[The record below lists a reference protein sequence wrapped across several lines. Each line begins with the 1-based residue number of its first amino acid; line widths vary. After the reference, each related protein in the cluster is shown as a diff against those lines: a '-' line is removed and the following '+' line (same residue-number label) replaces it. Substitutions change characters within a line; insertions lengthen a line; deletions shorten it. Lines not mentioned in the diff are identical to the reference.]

1 MKAMILAA
9 GRGERMRPLTDSRPK
24 PLLKVNGKALIE
36 WHIQALVEAGI
47 TDIVINT
54 CWLGDLIPEYLG
66 DGAYW
71 GANLHFVHEESALET
86 AGGIAN
92 TLEFFAGE
100 PFLVVNGDVWCD
112 ISFEHLPQLS
122 GMAHLWLVENPE
134 HNPNGDFSLTEQAPL
149 DSQSSVSDKSE
160 TSSNYT
166 FSGIG
171 LYHPDLFAGVTAG
184 EPAALAP
191 LLRNAMAQSKV
202 TGELYDGQW
211 HDIGT
216 PERLKSLNDSFSRSH
231 SVIEFE

>member
-9 GRGERMRPLTDSRPK
+9 GRGERMRPLTDARPK

-71 GANLHFVHEESALET
+71 GAKLHFVHEDVALET

-92 TLEFFAGE
+92 TLEFFEGE

-112 ISFEHLPQLS
+112 ISFESLPELQGL
-122 GMAHLWLVENPE
+122 AHLWLVENPE
-134 HNPNGDFSLTEQAPL
+134 HNPDGDFVLEEHAPYYVRENSREQ
-149 DSQSSVSDKSE
+149 E
-160 TSSNYT
+160 RYT

-171 LYHPDLFAGVTAG
+171 LYHPDLFADVAAG
-184 EPAALAP
+184 EPAPLAP
-191 LLRNAMAQSKV
+191 LLRKAMTHSQVS
-202 TGELYDGQW
+202 GELYRGQW

-216 PERLKSLNDSFSRSH
+216 PERLKALNDTFSRSH